1 MEFTSPI
8 NGQVFASKQDY
19 ITQVMI
25 AYITKTK
32 KTSFLVT
39 PNNIERAMQSA
50 SSIYYPA
57 TTYSQLSLAKTEA
70 YTFLAPKEMLDKRG
84 ITFEEFKEWNSK
96 YSGAD
101 YVVVSQNNKYY
112 IMKWF

>member
-25 AYITKTK
+25 AYITKIK

-57 TTYSQLSLAKTEA
+57 TTYSPTTQQPEA

-96 YSGAD
+96 YSEAD
-101 YVVVSQNNKYY
+101 YIQVSQNNKYY

>member
-39 PNNIERAMQSA
+39 PNNIERAMLSA
-50 SSIYYPA
+50 SSISS
-57 TTYSQLSLAKTEA
+57 TDNQLANPEA

-84 ITFEEFKEWNSK
+84 ITFEEFKEWNSN
-96 YSGAD
+96 YSEAD
-101 YVVVSQNNKYY
+101 YIQVSQNNKYY

>member
-25 AYITKTK
+25 AYITKIK
-32 KTSFLVT
+32 KLGFLVT
-39 PNNIERAMQSA
+39 PNNIERAMLSA
-50 SSIYYPA
+50 SSIFYPA
-57 TTYSQLSLAKTEA
+57 TTYNHLGNPEA

-96 YSGAD
+96 YSEAD
-101 YVVVSQNNKYY
+101 YIQVSQNNKYY